1 MEKPFKPSE
10 DSGPSIVPSFHCSM
24 LATLPPAPR
33 RILRTLREHGH
44 EAFFVGGCVRDLLL
58 GRTPK
63 DWDIATDALPDR
75 IESLFPKTVPLGR
88 AFGIIVV
95 VPDEGDPVEVAT
107 YRVDSPYA
115 DGRRPESVVF
125 STVREDAIRRDF
137 TINALLLD
145 PDTDEIRDYANGRAD
160 LDARLI
166 RAIGNPEVRFAEDHL
181 RMLRAIRFAATL
193 GFAIES
199 ATFAAIQRLAPQI
212 QRISSERIRDELF
225 RLLTESQRAGEALQL
240 LLDSGLL
247 KEILPEIAV
256 MVGVEQPPEFH
267 PEGDVFTHTRLM
279 LDALP
284 PNPSLRLALS
294 VLLHDVG
301 KPPTAQLITLPDGTP
316 RWRFECH
323 AAVGAEMARG
333 ILERLRAP
341 NALVEEVCAI
351 VGNHMRLADAPKM
364 RASKLRRLL
373 GAPTFQDDLELH
385 RLDCLSSHA
394 LLEIYDFLKVE
405 KEKFISEP
413 VLPPPLVTG
422 RDLIALGHKPG
433 PHFAKMLHELYDRQL
448 EGISDKS
455 TLLTWV
461 PPLVRPPQNS

>member
-1 MEKPFKPSE
+1 M
-10 DSGPSIVPSFHCSM
+10 
-24 LATLPPAPR
+24 
-33 RILRTLREHGH
+33 
-44 EAFFVGGCVRDLLL
+44 GGCVRDILL
-58 GRTPK
+58 GRSPK

-75 IESLFPKTVPLGR
+75 IEDLFPKTIPIGK

-95 VPDEGDPVEVAT
+95 VSEEGDPVEVAT

-125 STVREDAIRRDF
+125 TNAREDAVRRDF
-137 TINALLLD
+137 TINALFFD
-145 PDTDEIRDYANGRAD
+145 PVSGEIRDYVNGRAD

-166 RAIGNPEVRFAEDHL
+166 RAIGDPDVRFAEDHL

-193 GFAIES
+193 GFAIDP
-199 ATFAAIQRLAPQI
+199 ATFASIQRLAPQI
-212 QRISSERIRDELF
+212 HRISAERIRDELF

-279 LDALP
+279 LDGLP
-284 PNPSLRLALS
+284 PKPSLRLALS

-323 AAVGAEMARG
+323 AAVGAEMARA

-341 NALVEEVCAI
+341 NALVDDVCAV

-373 GAPTFQDDLELH
+373 GAPTFEDDLELH

-394 LLEIYDFLKVE
+394 LLEIYDFLKTE
-405 KEKFISEP
+405 KEKFVSEP
-413 VLPPPLVTG
+413 ALPSPLVTG

-433 PHFAKMLHELYDRQL
+433 PHFATMLQELYDRQL
-448 EGISDKS
+448 EGVSDKS
-455 TLLTWV
+455 ALLAHLSV
-461 PPLVRPPQNS
+461 DQP